1 MNDSLHREMGAHE
14 KAIETLE
21 REVREMR
28 AALVRIEAT
37 LAETKGG
44 VRTLIAV
51 GSVAGAVGAGI
62 VKMFAALKGGA

>member
-1 MNDSLHREMGAHE
+1 MGAHE

-28 AALVRIEAT
+28 ASLVRIEAT

-44 VRTLIAV
+44 VRTLLGVA
-51 GSVAGAVGAGI
+51 SVAGAVGAGL
-62 VKMFAALKGGA
+62 VKWMTYLKTGA

>member
-21 REVREMR
+21 REMR
-28 AALVRIEAT
+28 DVKASLVRIEAT

-44 VRTLIAV
+44 VRTLLGVA
-51 GSVAGAVGAGI
+51 SVAGAVGAGL
-62 VKMFAALKGGA
+62 VKWLAYLKSGA

>member
-1 MNDSLHREMGAHE
+1 MSEVHREIGIHE

-21 REVREMR
+21 REMKEVKQS
-28 AALVRIEAT
+28 LIRIEMT

-51 GSVAGAVGAGI
+51 GSVAGAIGAGI
-62 VKMFAALKGGA
+62 VKVLAFIKGA

>member
-1 MNDSLHREMGAHE
+1 MSEVHREIGIHE

-21 REVREMR
+21 REMKEVKQS
-28 AALVRIEAT
+28 LIRIEMT

-51 GSVAGAVGAGI
+51 GSVAGAIGAGI
-62 VKMFAALKGGA
+62 VKALAFFKGT

>member
-1 MNDSLHREMGAHE
+1 MSDSLHREMGAHE

-44 VRTLIAV
+44 VRTLLGVA
-51 GSVAGAVGAGI
+51 SVAGAVGAGL
-62 VKMFAALKGGA
+62 VKWLAYLKSGA

>member
-1 MNDSLHREMGAHE
+1 MNDGLHREIGAHD

-28 AALVRIEAT
+28 AALARIEAT

-44 VRTLIAV
+44 IRILLGVAT
-51 GSVAGAVGAGI
+51 VAGAIGALI
-62 VKMFAALKGGA
+62 VKVLTALKAGQ

>member
-44 VRTLIAV
+44 VRTLLGVA
-51 GSVAGAVGAGI
+51 SVAGAVGAGL
-62 VKMFAALKGGA
+62 VKVFASMKGGA

>member
-44 VRTLIAV
+44 IRILLGVA
-51 GSVAGAVGAGI
+51 SVAGAIGAGI
-62 VKMFAALKGGA
+62 VKLFAALKSGG

>member
-28 AALVRIEAT
+28 AALARIEAT

-62 VKMFAALKGGA
+62 MKMFVAFKGGN

>member
-1 MNDSLHREMGAHE
+1 MNDGIHREIGAHD

-28 AALVRIEAT
+28 ASLIRIEAT

-44 VRTLIAV
+44 IRTLLGVA
-51 GSVAGAVGAGI
+51 SVAGAIGAML
-62 VKMFAALKGGA
+62 VKVFAALKGGH

>member
-28 AALVRIEAT
+28 ASLVRIEAT

-44 VRTLIAV
+44 VRTLLGVA
-51 GSVAGAVGAGI
+51 SVAGAVGAGL
-62 VKMFAALKGGA
+62 VKWMTYLKTGA

>member
-1 MNDSLHREMGAHE
+1 MNDGIHREIGAHD

-28 AALVRIEAT
+28 ASLIRIEAT

-44 VRTLIAV
+44 IRTLLGVA
-51 GSVAGAVGAGI
+51 SVAGAIGAGL
-62 VKMFAALKGGA
+62 VKVFATIKGGH